1 GVLPRGARHP
11 PSRVE
16 RPRSGAGADAARGD
30 RGGRRLPR
38 RGPPGDG
45 LLRSGGRRPWD
56 RRVRSVSCP
65 GRASTL
71 TRRLRDGAETAGR
84 GRNAALLRA
93 GGRDYTR
100 VALTLTVKP
109 REGARHASTRPD
121 RGTASASPGEG
132 RGGPPQARGAQGRAE
147 VRKAHAEGRAVQ
159 AGRRHR

>member
-1 GVLPRGARHP
+1 DRR
-11 PSRVE
+11 R
-16 RPRSGAGADAARGD
+16 RSV
-30 RGGRRLPR
+30 RRLRARAP
-38 RGPPGDG
+38 
-45 LLRSGGRRPWD
+45 LRATR
-56 RRVRSVSCP
+56 C
-65 GRASTL
+65 ASTL
-71 TRRLRDGAETAGR
+71 TRRLREGTESAGR

-132 RGGPPQARGAQGRAE
+132 RGGAPQARGAQGRAQ

-159 AGRRHR
+159 AGRRHRRQDEGVHCPRVPARGGEG